1 MRERC
6 IEGGRERG
14 RGTVVLRFV
23 SDTQSL
29 PVSVILISLSLVL
42 WLDWHHPG
50 FSSWLHYK
58 DPLHLQGNVCR
69 KMHCLFVYVCVNE

>member
-29 PVSVILISLSLVL
+29 PVSVMLISLSRSLVTL
-42 WLDWHHPG
+42 ASPWPFLPG
-50 FSSWLHYK
+50 CTTMTHCISK
-58 DPLHLQGNVCR
+58 EMCAGKCTVCLC
-69 KMHCLFVYVCVNE
+69 MYE